1 MNGLEK
7 KNKRLAKM
15 IKTTVLIIVLS
26 ALGGCASLTYPLPK
40 CDGYSRRPLNRS
52 MWEWEGGSKLQRKNP
67 SARSTTSATSYVEEN
82 STPAAFAHLDIDGSH
97 RRCAG

>member
-1 MNGLEK
+1 MIAPPR
-7 KNKRLAKM
+7 KNTRLAEM
-15 IKTTVLIIVLS
+15 TKTTVLLVVLA

-52 MWEWEGGSKLQRKNP
+52 MWEWEGDRKLQREDS
-67 SARSTTSATSYVEEN
+67 SARSPTSATPYVEEDN
-82 STPAAFAHLDIDGSH
+82 TPAAFAHLDIDGSH